1 MVINGFCTNRTVD
14 SSFIKPEEPA
24 SLVASTVISLVTDA
38 WLALSNVAVNV
49 PVKVSPARIVESIS
63 PLRLEPAMLW
73 VLSVIV
79 IMVAS
84 EAAVLVILTWYMIVA
99 GKSPGVVPGY
109 SSVSVKVKSPLAS
122 LSF

>member
-1 MVINGFCTNRTVD
+1 MAVFTIVSAGFCTNRTVD

-63 PLRLEPAMLW
+63 VSRFEPAMLW
-73 VLSVIV
+73 ISSVIV
-79 IMVAS
+79 VMVAS
-84 EAAVLVILTWYMIVA
+84 ESAVLVIVTW
-99 GKSPGVVPGY
+99 
-109 SSVSVKVKSPLAS
+109 
-122 LSF
+122 